1 MGDVY
6 KIVLYHLKKGARYL
20 QFYVRGD
27 DAAARAVKLVGT
39 DGETLRVAPMSDR
52 RIKISD
58 STSRIDAWRGTRSLE
73 RQQRSGAVAK
83 PWKSKK
89 LLNKYVTGVGGGARA
104 RSMGQVVARPA
115 RGAGFR
121 SLWRRP
127 AWVQW
132 REKPPDRSHP
142 PHHFSHLVDCAVG
155 VGGYF

>member
-1 MGDVY
+1 VY
-6 KIVLYHLKKGARYL
+6 KIVLYRLKKSARYL

-27 DAAARAVKLVGT
+27 DAVARAVKLVGT

-58 STSRIDAWRGTRSLE
+58 SSSRIDAWRGTRSLE
-73 RQQRSGAVAK
+73 RRQRSGATASK

-89 LLNKYVTGVGGGARA
+89 LLNKHVAGVGGGARA
-104 RSMGQVVARPA
+104 RSMGRVVARPA

-132 REKPPDRSHP
+132 RENPPDRSHP